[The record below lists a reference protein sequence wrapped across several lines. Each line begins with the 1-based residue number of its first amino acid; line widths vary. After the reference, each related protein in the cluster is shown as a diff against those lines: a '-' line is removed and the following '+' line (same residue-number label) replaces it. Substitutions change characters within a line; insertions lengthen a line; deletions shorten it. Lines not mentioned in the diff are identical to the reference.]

1 MAQRPISTFV
11 PVNAETIRQIRDIVG
26 RFVHTIAAMRLY
38 PFGHV
43 NVTKFRDNL
52 FQRLSAFLEEQG
64 EFEIEI
70 KEDAFTFAGG
80 PVFQEESGIKSLPY
94 LYYNDGMRALTFLP
108 GLTREELFDF
118 LAITADYAERAEE
131 GDIIEDLW
139 ERDFEFI
146 RYDAADG
153 FLEARVAAGTVHRP
167 KELQI
172 DREHLFSGR
181 IQLDAEDKAAAHARS
196 VEISRTNP
204 LDGSVLAEFF
214 RSIDG
219 GERSNLESLVSA
231 EHEVSVDKEFIATVF
246 EVLYLEDRLDSFR
259 QILTYMKTYLKILI
273 KKADIGNALFLLNSI
288 SDLRKALL
296 ASSPARAEDLL
307 QTIRLITQETDLDII
322 RDIARPE
329 RIEDPRPLFEFL
341 VWFGPRTLP
350 TAIEACEAAVDPL
363 WREACVEYLR
373 IMVRDCL
380 SETAAQIRNR
390 KPELIQTLITLLGDR
405 GDKKAILHLA
415 DLARSG
421 NPEIRLEAVR
431 TLGGLS
437 HDLARKLTLE
447 FLLDPDERIRIEA
460 GQAARLESDENAL
473 ARMIQIVSRKNFL
486 ARSST
491 ERGAMLLALGRSNT
505 GPAAKALETLVRK
518 RRLLGGERLRETRLL
533 AVSGLAV
540 MNIPQAREAL
550 AAGVKV
556 SNQAVATA
564 CAQALKRRGERHRE
578 AE

>member
-373 IMVRDCL
+373 VMVRDCL

-556 SNQAVATA
+556 SNQA
-564 CAQALKRRGERHRE
+564 
-578 AE
+578 

>member
-1 MAQRPISTFV
+1 MKYGKTELIRRIS
-11 PVNAETIRQIRDIVG
+11 DIVRNG
-26 RFVHTIAAMRLY
+26 WNNNAVRDLVESLWRDPFSMRTSGFVREGGTDAVISVSTLMQLIQEVPFYSITFTI
-38 PFGHV
+38 
-43 NVTKFRDNL
+43 
-52 FQRLSAFLEEQG
+52 
-64 EFEIEI
+64 
-70 KEDAFTFAGG
+70 G
-80 PVFQEESGIKSLPY
+80 PKVKK
-94 LYYNDGMRALTFLP
+94 
-108 GLTREELFDF
+108 FDF
-118 LAITADYAERAEE
+118 Y
-131 GDIIEDLW
+131 
-139 ERDFEFI
+139 
-146 RYDAADG
+146 
-153 FLEARVAAGTVHRP
+153 
-167 KELQI
+167 Q
-172 DREHLFSGR
+172 
-181 IQLDAEDKAAAHARS
+181 
-196 VEISRTNP
+196 
-204 LDGSVLAEFF
+204 
-214 RSIDG
+214 
-219 GERSNLESLVSA
+219 
-231 EHEVSVDKEFIATVF
+231 
-246 EVLYLEDRLDSFR
+246 FR

-373 IMVRDCL
+373 VMVRDCL